1 MESSPAMA
9 DLGPQGPQ
17 QQGGGGVPRWVYYLG
32 ALLLLNA
39 LSYFFHWGWI
49 LY

>member
-1 MESSPAMA
+1 MEKSITMA
-9 DLGPQGPQ
+9 DLGPQGAPPS
-17 QQGGGGVPRWVYYLG
+17 GGGIPRWVYYLG
-32 ALLLLNA
+32 ALLLFNA